1 MRSHMYVFTVC
12 AEWVDQLCS
21 DRFSVTNDGKER
33 NTTGDVRFSVWKVQ
47 EERRQNVGERWR
59 WRGKAGMKRALG
71 CGGFFP
77 RGIEACLMSV
87 LQPTSAVYYP
97 ASLLLSE
104 LGSGLQ

>member
-1 MRSHMYVFTVC
+1 
-12 AEWVDQLCS
+12 
-21 DRFSVTNDGKER
+21 
-33 NTTGDVRFSVWKVQ
+33 
-47 EERRQNVGERWR
+47 
-59 WRGKAGMKRALG
+59 MKRALG